1 MSKLASVVVAVSIVL
16 STVTSASGGVAVQT
30 ALNADALV
38 DEIIGPGVSVVP
50 GSVSYTGAFVASG
63 FFTRGISAGIG
74 MESGIIMTSGNA
86 GLAQGS
92 NTSDSTTGINDK
104 PGDADLDA
112 MLPDGVVTYDAAVLE
127 FDFVTAGG
135 DLSLNYVFAS
145 DEYNEY
151 VNTIHSDVFA
161 FFLNGENIALIP
173 GTDIPV
179 SVNTV
184 NGGGPAFGDN
194 PSYPEFYNNN
204 DLNDGGPFFDFEY
217 DGFTTVFTAEALGL
231 AAGTHH
237 IKLAIADTAD
247 KYGDSAVF
255 IETGTFSVQSPLTPT
270 PIPAPGALVL
280 SALGLAMVR
289 HLRRR
294 RTV

>member
-1 MSKLASVVVAVSIVL
+1 MSRLASVVVTVSIVL
-16 STVTSASGGVAVQT
+16 STVTSVSGGVAVRT
-30 ALNADALV
+30 SANADALV
-38 DEIIGPGVSVVP
+38 NEIIGPGVTVVP
-50 GSVSYTGAFVASG
+50 GSVNYTGSAVASG
-63 FFTRGISAGIG
+63 FFTRGLSAGIG
-74 MESGIIMTSGNA
+74 MESGIIMTSGHA

-92 NTSDSTTGINDK
+92 NTSDSTSWNNNL
-104 PGDADLDA
+104 PGDADLEA
-112 MLPDGVVTYDAAVLE
+112 MLSDGVVTYDAAVLE
-127 FDFVTAGG
+127 FEFVTAGG
-135 DLSLNYVFAS
+135 NLSLNYVFAS
-145 DEYNEY
+145 EEYNEY
-151 VNTIHSDVFA
+151 VNTPHSDVFA

-184 NGGGPAFGDN
+184 NGGGPAFGVD

-237 IKLAIADTAD
+237 IKLAIADTVD
-247 KYGDSAVF
+247 PYGDSAVF
-255 IETGTFSVQSPLTPT
+255 IQTGTFSVQSPLAPT
-270 PIPAPGALVL
+270 PIPAPGAIVL

-289 HLRRR
+289 RLRRR
-294 RTV
+294 RTI